1 MSLSY
6 GRDQTPNANACCVYD
21 QNGFQALL
29 RLAWTP
35 DAHANASAGY
45 DSRNQTIQT
54 TVTQNSEK
62 TSVGSWTAT
71 AMAETQA
78 NGRSDVSASGS
89 YFTNRAEFYFNHSAD
104 FAGSGYGGLGRPA
117 STQELTAVAVGTSL
131 VYADGAWGIG
141 RRITS
146 GFALVTPH
154 ESLQGS
160 PVVVGGGDSTVA
172 ETDWLGPAVVPTS
185 SPYRQARMTYDAPG
199 APAGYD
205 LGSAAFDMKA
215 PYKAGYNLKAGSAY
229 TVTAMGT
236 LLDAEGQPLPLL
248 AGEAREADKENGR
261 KVELFTNRAGRFG
274 AQGLAPGKWIIEMPA
289 EAGPARYAIE
299 IPAGVTGLHDAGT
312 LKPSSAGQQK
322 PPVIEAEADDNAT
335 N

>member
-1 MSLSY
+1 
-6 GRDQTPNANACCVYD
+6 V
-21 QNGFQALL
+21 
-29 RLAWTP
+29 
-35 DAHANASAGY
+35 
-45 DSRNQTIQT
+45 
-54 TVTQNSEK
+54 
-62 TSVGSWTAT
+62 
-71 AMAETQA
+71 
-78 NGRSDVSASGS
+78 
-89 YFTNRAEFYFNHSAD
+89 
-104 FAGSGYGGLGRPA
+104 
-117 STQELTAVAVGTSL
+117 
-131 VYADGAWGIG
+131 
-141 RRITS
+141 
-146 GFALVTPH
+146 
-154 ESLQGS
+154 
-160 PVVVGGGDSTVA
+160 
-172 ETDWLGPAVVPTS
+172 
-185 SPYRQARMTYDAPG
+185 TYDAPE

-322 PPVIEAEADDNAT
+322 PPVIEAETDDNAT